1 MSLFLETWVIASE
14 KGFSWIKSNPNAP
27 WKTFSIIARSSY
39 LHSVIVI
46 TLRQNHEAKLQS
58 HNLIMS
64 VPIQVYLLVFSPPRN
79 SSLDAAPPDLGDFSV
94 RRVLSPERGVESEA
108 GQSINIPE
116 QRVESRVACEQS
128 PGSHSSAWSQQPT
141 SQPPPASSPRDWR
154 RSSSSMRSVGEL

>member
-1 MSLFLETWVIASE
+1 M
-14 KGFSWIKSNPNAP
+14 
-27 WKTFSIIARSSY
+27 
-39 LHSVIVI
+39 IVI

-94 RRVLSPERGVESEA
+94 RRVLSPDTERGVESEA

-116 QRVESRVACEQS
+116 QREESRVACEQS
-128 PGSHSSAWSQQPT
+128 PGSHSSA
-141 SQPPPASSPRDWR
+141 
-154 RSSSSMRSVGEL
+154 